1 MLPFYWKKHPHII
14 LVVSD
19 DCHQFPIFSSFFFLF
34 SLFLGVL
41 AAKNN
46 LFKYMYRQC
55 PFFLGILV
63 VSHIKGNNDI
73 SIVPLLHN
81 LPNAYFRLVCYPFV
95 ILTFVI
101 PEKILLEIFHI
112 LLETSQPI
120 VVEFN
125 LRMQTS
131 ITITIFLQSSTN
143 LNVFLFFYTDT
154 AVKTC
159 PN

>member
-1 MLPFYWKKHPHII
+1 
-14 LVVSD
+14 
-19 DCHQFPIFSSFFFLF
+19 
-34 SLFLGVL
+34 
-41 AAKNN
+41 
-46 LFKYMYRQC
+46 MYRQC

-95 ILTFVI
+95 ILTSVI